1 MSEYFQQLKGFN
13 SVFDS
18 TLNNEILDSIVEYFD
33 WALLEKGNYFNTT
46 SGELAPNGL
55 DYSELRASSNDHYS
69 SGQVWEGFR
78 KNWVWQSGISYDAAP
93 LVGLNDANPGVSGVY
108 VNGQFKP
115 NTITGTYEHYIDH
128 FNGKVVFN
136 SPIPT
141 GSTVQV
147 EHSYKWINVCY
158 ANNLPWIREIQKNTL
173 QPDST
178 FKNLSDG
185 QWDVPPELRLQL
197 PTIAVEIVPSRTF
210 KGYQLGGGQ
219 FVYTD
224 VIFHCLAESEIVRN
238 KLIDIV
244 SLQND
249 KSIYIFNSNAIS
261 ANTHP
266 ASGFPLD
273 YRGVPV
279 SGALRYP
286 DLVEAYPGGK
296 LRFSN
301 VRVQEMMTFESNIYG
316 GIVRITTE
324 GVKSNI

>member
-1 MSEYFQQLKGFN
+1 MSQYFQQLKGFN

-93 LVGLNDANPGVSGVY
+93 LVSLDDANPGVSGVY

-128 FNGKVVFN
+128 FNGKVIFN